1 MCLITRNWETT
12 FTHLH
17 FIPLPYV
24 PRSYS
29 IITFLNLF
37 LTIHLPLQ
45 NIPLIGGREAVFGST
60 LVPSILCSQKHSN
73 SQQTDAR
80 RTFLQFKLQGF
91 EFAKDV
97 FLKLPT
103 TIGPV
108 RRVLF
113 CSVVEGTL
121 CPRRFESSNRNQR
134 RTHFQANPQKKIYCH
149 PNWRKCQTWRK
160 CYGFRFRPRFA
171 RKFLNIAIDTFL
183 TISFMF
189 RYQNF

>member
-1 MCLITRNWETT
+1 VNKAATMCLITRNWETT

-45 NIPLIGGREAVFGST
+45 NIPFIGGREAVFGST

-80 RTFLQFKLQGF
+80 RMFLQFKLQGF
-91 EFAKDV
+91 EFAKDL
-97 FLKLPT
+97 FLLKLPT

-108 RRVLF
+108 RRILF
-113 CSVVEGTL
+113 CSVVEGEVLAEIFGGTL
-121 CPRRFESSNRNQR
+121 CPRRF
-134 RTHFQANPQKKIYCH
+134 K
-149 PNWRKCQTWRK
+149 
-160 CYGFRFRPRFA
+160 
-171 RKFLNIAIDTFL
+171 
-183 TISFMF
+183 
-189 RYQNF
+189 